1 MVTHHVLGEVGLD
14 GELDAAERAGE
25 LPAAV
30 VVDGLLVVLHGGA
43 VAEGGGA
50 EVAGDG
56 LAGVGG
62 AHVPV
67 EAGAARELAVALRAA
82 EAPALRRVRLGVARQ
97 RLLVL
102 EGGAALQARV
112 ALLRVGVQVLVDG
125 QVVLAAEGLQAVPA
139 GVLVLRGRGTYYV
152 HGKCWEGGPSK
163 GAFTCIHRI

>member
-30 VVDGLLVVLHGGA
+30 VVHGLLVVLHGGA

-82 EAPALRRVRLGVARQ
+82 EAPALRGVRLSVARQ

-102 EGGAALQARV
+102 EGGAALQAWV
-112 ALLRVGVQVLVDG
+112 ALLRVGMKILMDC
-125 QVVLAAEGLQAVPA
+125 QVVLAAEGLETVPA
-139 GVLVLRGRGTYYV
+139 RVLVLR
-152 HGKCWEGGPSK
+152 K
-163 GAFTCIHRI
+163 G

>member
-1 MVTHHVLGEVGLD
+1 MLGEVGLD
-14 GELDAAERAGE
+14 GELDAAEGAGE

-43 VAEGGGA
+43 VAEGGRA

-56 LAGVGG
+56 LAGVRRP
-62 AHVPV
+62 HVPV
-67 EAGAARELAVALRAA
+67 QAGAARELAVALRAA
-82 EAPALRRVRLGVARQ
+82 EAPALRRVRLGVAGQ

-125 QVVLAAEGLQAVPA
+125 QVVLAAERLQAVPA
-139 GVLVLRGRGTYYV
+139 RVLVLRERCT
-152 HGKCWEGGPSK
+152 
-163 GAFTCIHRI
+163 